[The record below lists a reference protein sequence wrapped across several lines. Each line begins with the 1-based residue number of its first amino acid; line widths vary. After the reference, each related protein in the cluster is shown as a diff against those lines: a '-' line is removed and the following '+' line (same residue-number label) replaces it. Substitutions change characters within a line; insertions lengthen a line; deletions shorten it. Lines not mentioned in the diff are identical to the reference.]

1 MMVYQKEVCCCGQH
15 SCVCV
20 CVDVAERKLWPDLDT
35 SRTSC
40 CRVLFGSRDEGMVRD
55 ESGSERGSVIPS

>member
-20 CVDVAERKLWPDLDT
+20 DVAERKLWPDLDI

-55 ESGSERGSVIPS
+55 ESGSERGSIIPS